1 MVNAGCQIS
10 SRRREQV
17 RFSFSRSRPRVPG
30 IPLLP
35 GGSHFGPGNGRQ
47 LFYNPAAG
55 QIAVVGITT
64 RPFALG
70 EPTRLPGGTSG
81 LLSRNPASDPRVW
94 DITGNGKLIGI
105 TDAGDTAASGT
116 PAALQIRVVLNW
128 FEELKQRAPGR

>member
-1 MVNAGCQIS
+1 MAALPFGVVAGGQPFW
-10 SRRREQV
+10 SRD
-17 RFSFSRSRPRVPG
+17 
-30 IPLLP
+30 
-35 GGSHFGPGNGRQ
+35 GRQ

-94 DITGNGKLIGI
+94 DITGNGKLIGA
-105 TDAGDTAASGT
+105 TDADDTASSGT
-116 PAALQIRVVLNW
+116 PAAPQIRVVLNW
-128 FEELKQRAPGR
+128 FEELKQRVPVR